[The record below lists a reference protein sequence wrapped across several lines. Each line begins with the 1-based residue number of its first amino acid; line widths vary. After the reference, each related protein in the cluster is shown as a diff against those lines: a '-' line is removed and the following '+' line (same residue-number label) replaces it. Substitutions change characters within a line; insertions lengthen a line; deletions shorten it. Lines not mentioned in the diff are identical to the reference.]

1 MRYYSVVNWMEGRN
15 PTESAQPRNKIQR
28 NTMKIKTT
36 KSATAKVV
44 AKKAAKP
51 AATAKA
57 AKPQP
62 KAVEF
67 TVHAE
72 KGKDVYL
79 AGEFNKWDP
88 TAKKMAYKAKAG
100 VYAATVKLLPG
111 DYQYKFVID
120 GTWCADP
127 ENVNSV
133 QNDQGTFN
141 SVIVVK

>member
-1 MRYYSVVNWMEGRN
+1 
-15 PTESAQPRNKIQR
+15 
-28 NTMKIKTT
+28 MKIKTT
-36 KSATAKVV
+36 KSTTAKVV

-88 TAKKMAYKAKAG
+88 TAKKMAYKAKDG

-141 SVIVVK
+141 SVVTVK

>member
-1 MRYYSVVNWMEGRN
+1 MEGRN
-15 PTESAQPRNKIQR
+15 PTESAQPRHKIQR

-36 KSATAKVV
+36 KSTTAKVV

-72 KGKDVYL
+72 KGKEVYL

-127 ENVNSV
+127 ENTNSV
-133 QNDQGTFN
+133 ANDQGTFN
-141 SVIVVK
+141 SVVSVK

>member
-1 MRYYSVVNWMEGRN
+1 MKGPNPMETQWKR
-15 PTESAQPRNKIQR
+15 PHSSSKDTRNK
-28 NTMKIKTT
+28 MKIKTT
-36 KSATAKVV
+36 SKCATAKVV
-44 AKKAAKP
+44 TKKAAKP
-51 AATAKA
+51 AATVKA

-62 KAVEF
+62 KSVVF

-72 KGKDVYL
+72 KGKEVYI
-79 AGEFNKWDP
+79 AGEFNQWNP
-88 TAKKMAYKAKAG
+88 TAKKMAYKAKDG

-141 SVIVVK
+141 SVVTVK